1 MNRETA
7 NNNKAK
13 ETTATA
19 GNEDN
24 KNEGTKGS
32 GSPLKQYFVD
42 GLKDMLWAEKAI
54 IPGLQKLQKLSS
66 CEQLTDA
73 FQDHEF
79 QTQKHVARLE
89 KVFQMLEEKAEPKKC
104 KAMEGI
110 LKEMDEIVD
119 STPESSATRDAMA
132 IIAAQKVEH
141 YEIASY
147 GGLVALA
154 HTLGYGRVADMLQK
168 SLDEEERTDY
178 MLTEIAESH
187 INFEAEQ
194 ESEPEMANA

>member
-7 NNNKAK
+7 NNKTK
-13 ETTATA
+13 ETTTEVKESAQS
-19 GNEDN
+19 
-24 KNEGTKGS
+24 KGS
-32 GSPLKQYFVD
+32 SPLKQYFLD

-54 IPGLQKLQKLSS
+54 IPGLQKLQKISS
-66 CEQLTDA
+66 CEELTDA

-89 KVFQMLEEKAEPKKC
+89 KVFQILGEKAEPKKC

-154 HTLGYGRVADMLQK
+154 HTLGYGRVADMLQR
-168 SLDEEERTDY
+168 SLDEEDQTDLQ
-178 MLTEIAESH
+178 LTEIAESH

-194 ESEPEMANA
+194 ESEPEMADAS